1 VYSVS
6 VDIQGYLVEKL
17 SGRTFPE
24 FLRTRIFDPLGMKD
38 TAFFV
43 PAEKLSRTATVYAW
57 NQAGGALAPMPRD
70 PGISKLPGL
79 PSGGGGLYST
89 AADYFRFA
97 QMLLGGGQIDGVRLL
112 KTSTVQMMRTNVLSE
127 PVLNSNSGIGQA
139 RFSPAQGFGYDVA
152 VVLDP
157 AAAGRQVGKGS
168 YWWWG
173 IFGTWFWIDPTDD
186 VVMVGIIQRQGG
198 VPGAANHEEAARAAV
213 HSALAAAGQ

>member
-1 VYSVS
+1 
-6 VDIQGYLVEKL
+6 
-17 SGRTFPE
+17 
-24 FLRTRIFDPLGMKD
+24 MKD

-43 PAEKLSRTATVYAW
+43 PAEKLPRLATLYSW
-57 NQAGGALAPMPRD
+57 NKETGALAAKPPNPD
-70 PGISKLPGL
+70 ISRLPGL

-97 QMLLGGGQIDGVRLL
+97 QMLLNGGELDGIRLL
-112 KTSTVQMMRTNVLSE
+112 KASTVEMMRTNVLSE
-127 PVLNSNSGIGQA
+127 QVLTSNSGISQA

-157 AAAGRQVGKGS
+157 AGANRQVGKGS

-173 IFGTWFWIDPTDD
+173 IGGTWFWIDPTND

-198 VPGAANHEEAARAAV
+198 VPGAVNHEDVAREAVSRRTDRRRPV
-213 HSALAAAGQ
+213 NRRSSGSRRLHV